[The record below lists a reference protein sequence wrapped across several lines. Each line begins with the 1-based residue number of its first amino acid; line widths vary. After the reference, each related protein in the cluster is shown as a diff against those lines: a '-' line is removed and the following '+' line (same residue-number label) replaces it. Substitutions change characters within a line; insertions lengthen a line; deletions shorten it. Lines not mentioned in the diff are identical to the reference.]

1 MTYSAN
7 DDSSYQPDPPM
18 PVHRGRRGILL
29 PVILFLLLAGLGSGA
44 AYFWWLS
51 DGHLP
56 AFTSLGSETS
66 GESGDQAALKDLQD
80 LGQRIS
86 ESVQSAQETIAAQQ
100 AAIARLSDQVAA
112 LSTKLDAIERSV
124 ATAQAPPPAAGAT
137 IRSQPAPAA
146 ARKPVAPKPASKPAG
161 AISVGGA
168 PLPTSE
174 PPSR

>member
-1 MTYSAN
+1 VTYSAN
-7 DDSSYQPDPPM
+7 DDSYQPDPPI

-44 AYFWWLS
+44 AYFWWAS

-80 LGQRIS
+80 IGQRIS
-86 ESVQSAQETIAAQQ
+86 ESLQSAQQTIAAQQ

-124 ATAQAPPPAAGAT
+124 TATQTPPPAEAT
-137 IRSQPAPAA
+137 VRPPPVPTT

-168 PLPTSE
+168 PLPTGE
-174 PPSR
+174 PSTR